1 MPKHRSQEGGWFWE
15 QKDPIFGGFNRKVA
29 GAVDWVHRNQILSK
43 IAGGAV
49 GFATGG
55 PLGVVTG
62 AVAGK
67 VIGNATGWG
76 AHGKPRKSRKSQKGG
91 NSMGDFFHKM
101 AAEQAAKKA
110 LAQRGGMYVA
120 AKPRCHIDLHPIHP
134 VQTELQSGGSH
145 VVKGGRRPRRKQSR
159 IDEINN
165 PPAHI
170 QR

>member
-1 MPKHRSQEGGWFWE
+1 MPKHKSQEGGWFWE

-43 IAGGAV
+43 IAGGAI

-62 AVAGK
+62 AVSGK

-76 AHGKPRKSRKSQKGG
+76 AHGKPGKSQKGG
-91 NSMGDFFHKM
+91 NSMGGFCHKM
-101 AAEQAAKKA
+101 AVEQAAKKA
-110 LAQRGGMYVA
+110 
-120 AKPRCHIDLHPIHP
+120 AKPRYHMDLHPIHP